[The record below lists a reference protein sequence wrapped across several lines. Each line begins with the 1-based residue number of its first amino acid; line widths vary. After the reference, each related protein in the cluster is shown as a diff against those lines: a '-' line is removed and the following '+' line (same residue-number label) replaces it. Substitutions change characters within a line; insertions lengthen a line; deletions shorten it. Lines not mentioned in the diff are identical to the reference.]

1 MTEIRQLPSAE
12 AAKAM
17 ATDANAVL
25 VDVHTTAEW
34 AYVGVPALPNLHR
47 ISWQSFPTGAVDPD
61 FVDKVKQAGIA
72 SDQPVYLICRSGARS
87 QAAAQALAAAGYT
100 DLTNVSDG
108 FEGTLDPAKQRG
120 TVNGWKQAGLPW
132 VQS

>member
-25 VDVHTTAEW
+25 VDVRTTAEW

-61 FVDKVKQAGIA
+61 FVAKVKQAGVA
-72 SDQPVYLICRSGARS
+72 TDQPVYLICRSGARS

-108 FEGTLDPAKQRG
+108 FEGTLDPAKHRG

>member
-17 ATDANAVL
+17 AAEADAVL
-25 VDVHTTAEW
+25 IDVRTDAEW

-47 ISWQSFPTGAVDPD
+47 ISWQRFPTGAVDPD
-61 FVDKVKQAGIA
+61 FVAKVGQAGVRP
-72 SDQPVYLICRSGARS
+72 DQPVFLICRSGARS
-87 QAAAQALAAAGYT
+87 QAAAQALAAAGYK

-108 FEGTLDPAKQRG
+108 FEGTLDPAKHRG